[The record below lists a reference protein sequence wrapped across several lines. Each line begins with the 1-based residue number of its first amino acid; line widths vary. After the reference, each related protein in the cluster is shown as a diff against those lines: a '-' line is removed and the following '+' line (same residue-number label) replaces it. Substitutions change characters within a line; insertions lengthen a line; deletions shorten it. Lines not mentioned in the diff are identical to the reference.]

1 MMTSAALQPI
11 PGGREPARDAEA
23 EFAFDTWHADR
34 LGIVRRRSPTKIHF
48 EPIGQLWLRETVK
61 RWAKFRL
68 GTGASFGTLC
78 SEAQAMG
85 WFSRFLTEQ
94 HPEVVGGAGL
104 TRRLL
109 EHYLSWLASST
120 LGESTRRT
128 YLGFLHNFLESCRRH
143 SWLAGLPPDANI
155 YFDELLRRPRPAP
168 RFIDEFVMAQL
179 EDPANLVRLP
189 DDTTRHLVVLLIET
203 GLRSSDAL
211 NLPFNPLLADSA
223 GWPCLR
229 YYNAKI
235 AEDQLI
241 PLSPSAAETIRA
253 QQAHLR
259 DRSPD
264 RDLTWLFPRPRG
276 DPAAAKPFS
285 YHTFRDRLTAWQQAI
300 GLHDEAGAPVHVTAH
315 QFRHTLGTR
324 MINDGVPQ
332 HVIQRLLGHTTAQ
345 MTARY
350 AHIHD
355 TTLREA
361 FDDYQRRRVDISGQR
376 LAYDPIATTADAEW
390 IKHNLARIAASLPN
404 GYCGRPPQQDC
415 PHPNACLTCPDFQTT
430 PEFLPLHRRQRD
442 DTLVLLTAAEQAGKT
457 RLAETHRQVASN
469 IGHIIDALEAIEQ
482 EPTPDAR

>member
-1 MMTSAALQPI
+1 MSTAAALKMV

-23 EFAFDTWHADR
+23 ELALDTWHAER

-48 EPIGQLWLRETVK
+48 GPVSQPWLRETVK
-61 RWAKFRL
+61 RWARFRL

-78 SEAQAMG
+78 SEVQGMG

-94 HPEVVGGAGL
+94 HSEVGGGAGL
-104 TRRLL
+104 TRGLL
-109 EHYLSWLASST
+109 EHYLSWLASAT

-143 SWLAGLPPDANI
+143 GWLAGLPADANI

-179 EDPANLVRLP
+179 EDPVNLAKLP
-189 DDTTRHLVVLLIET
+189 EPTTRHLVELLIET
-203 GLRSSDAL
+203 GLRSGDAL
-211 NLPFNPLLADSA
+211 SLPFNPMLSDGA

-229 YYNAKI
+229 YFNAKI
-235 AEDQLI
+235 AEDQLV
-241 PLSPSAAETIRA
+241 PLSPAGAETIRA

-264 RDLTWLFPRPRG
+264 RDPLWLFPRPRG
-276 DPAAAKPFS
+276 DPAEVGPFS
-285 YHTFRDRLTAWQQAI
+285 YHTFRTRFTAWQHTI
-300 GLHDEAGAPVHVTAH
+300 GLRDEAGAPVHVTAH

-350 AHIHD
+350 AHIH
-355 TTLREA
+355 
-361 FDDYQRRRVDISGQR
+361 G
-376 LAYDPIATTADAEW
+376 
-390 IKHNLARIAASLPN
+390 
-404 GYCGRPPQQDC
+404 
-415 PHPNACLTCPDFQTT
+415 TT
-430 PEFLPLHRRQRD
+430 PWCCSPPPSRPARPASPTPTGRSPPPS
-442 DTLVLLTAAEQAGKT
+442 DTSSTRSRPSSRSPRPMPADNRAALTAATQQRADTT
-457 RLAETHRQVASN
+457 RARARAALRHLDHDGAPITVTTVATAAQV
-469 IGHIIDALEAIEQ
+469 
-482 EPTPDAR
+482 